1 MQLLFVTVVHKYLNF
16 ATFSKYL
23 LAISKSWSCLIY

>member
-1 MQLLFVTVVHKYLNF
+1 MNVILVLTAIPKHLNF

-23 LAISKSWSCLIY
+23 LAIIKL